1 MPCLP
6 WMTIMDEFGV
16 GVTIHHHIYI
26 YIYIGEHMKNDNY
39 FGQMLFLLFLQ
50 INYF

>member
-1 MPCLP
+1 MFAL
-6 WMTIMDEFGV
+6 DD
-16 GVTIHHHIYI
+16 HHERVWSWCYNTPSYI

-39 FGQMLFLLFLQ
+39 FGQILFLLFLQ